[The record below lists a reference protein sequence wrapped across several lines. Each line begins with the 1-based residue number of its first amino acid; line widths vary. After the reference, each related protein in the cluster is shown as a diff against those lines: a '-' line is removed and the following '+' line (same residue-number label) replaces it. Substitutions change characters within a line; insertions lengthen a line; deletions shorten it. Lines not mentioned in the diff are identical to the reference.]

1 MSDTPELSSPR
12 VRVVM
17 SDGSTMDVQCL
28 NPDLLRYDMT
38 RSKHGWATAQQ
49 APMLWLTFIAWAA
62 LRREKLLP
70 DDIGW
75 ELFSTE
81 RCISVQ
87 PLDEDGAPQ
96 TVDPTQPEAEPDS
109 LLS

>member
-1 MSDTPELSSPR
+1 MSDVPELSSPR
-12 VRVVM
+12 VAVVM
-17 SDGSTMDVQCL
+17 SDGSTHEVQTL

-38 RSKHGWATAQQ
+38 RSKHGWAPAQQ

-62 LRREKLLP
+62 LRREQLIP
-70 DDIGW
+70 DDMGW

-87 PLDEDGAPQ
+87 PLDEEGQPR
-96 TVDPTQPEAEPDS
+96 TVDPTQVAAEPDS